1 MTQLSEDC
9 FAFGGPLMTMADAL
23 ALLHQRTEAVVES
36 ESVPL
41 AQAAGRVLAEDVTA
55 TIDVPAHD
63 NAAVDGYALRAADLA
78 PEADTILRI
87 AGRIAAG
94 HPSESPLGAGEA
106 ARIFTG
112 AAMPAGADTVVM
124 QEDVRLDGPRLV
136 VPPGLKEGANR
147 RRAGEDT
154 RQGDVVLHRG
164 SRLLPQQ
171 VALAASI
178 GRPALTVYRPLRV
191 ALFSTGDE
199 LVEPGAVLGPGGV
212 YDSNRYMLRALLA
225 ALPVRLTDLGILADD
240 PDTVR
245 AAVAEAARTHDVL
258 ITSGGVSTGEED
270 HVRAAVEGLGSIHF
284 WRLAIKP
291 GRPIAL
297 GQVAGRA
304 FIGLPGNPVAV
315 MVCFLRFGRPLLL
328 RLAGANAEEPP
339 MMRLPAA
346 FAHRKKA
353 DRREW
358 LRARL
363 SRGPDGLLRAEKFP
377 RQGSGLISSL
387 VQSDGLV
394 EIGED
399 VTHVAEGSMV
409 DFLPFS
415 EVMW

>member
-1 MTQLSEDC
+1 MTQLSDDC

-23 ALLHQRTEAVVES
+23 ALLRERTTAVAGIADR
-36 ESVPL
+36 PL
-41 AQAAGRVLAEDVTA
+41 ARAAGHVLAQDVVA
-55 TIDVPAHD
+55 GIDVPAHD
-63 NAAVDGYALRAADLA
+63 NAAVDGYALTAADLV
-78 PEADTILRI
+78 EDGETRLRL
-87 AGRIAAG
+87 AGRISAG
-94 HPSESPLGAGEA
+94 HPSAAPLAAGTA

-124 QEDVRLDGPRLV
+124 QEDVTLAGGDV
-136 VPPGLKEGANR
+136 IVPAGLQQGANR
-147 RRAGEDT
+147 RRAGEDS
-154 RQGDVVLHRG
+154 RRGDIVLRKG
-164 SRLLPQQ
+164 TRLLPQH

-178 GRPALTVYRPLRV
+178 GQVTLPVHRPLRV

-199 LVEPGAVLGPGGV
+199 LVEPGAPLSPGRV
-212 YDSNRYMLRALLA
+212 YDSNRYMLSGLLA
-225 ALPVRLTDLGILADD
+225 PLPVEVTDLGILSDD
-240 PDTVR
+240 PAGVR
-245 AAVAEAARTHDVL
+245 EAMAAAAATHDVL

-270 HVRAAVEGLGSIHF
+270 HVRAAVESLGTIHF

-304 FIGLPGNPVAV
+304 FVGLPGNPVAV

-328 RLAGANAEEPP
+328 RLAGALPEDPP
-339 MMRLPAA
+339 MLRVAA
-346 FAHRKKA
+346 GFAHKKKA
-353 DRREW
+353 ERREW

-363 SRGPDGLLRAEKFP
+363 ARGADGQLRAEKYP

-394 EIGED
+394 EIGET
-399 VTHVAEGSMV
+399 VTHVSEGSMV